1 MAGQRTPSRCAPP
14 STGGTAAKSGRSGR
28 RFEACTAVRPTRLV
42 AALAATAILALL
54 ALPARADALAPVKLG
69 ISKLGAM
76 TDVWI
81 ADKNGIF
88 KKHGLDL
95 QIVDIPLTSQSIQ
108 VLQSKSVDISLQI
121 PGAAFQA
128 KEQGFDIVLLGQNE
142 TAGTTPPV
150 SNALIVPVTSPV
162 ISIKDL
168 AGKRLAT
175 PSPHGQSYAA
185 LKELFQRAGVS
196 MADVQFVMAPFPAH
210 ADLLRS
216 GQVDGVVALDPY
228 TTQIVKSGYGR
239 VLSWFMIETVPDQ
252 PVGSWWAL
260 GSWANQHPREITA
273 FQDSIKEAQD
283 YLNADPARAKTLVA
297 AYTGLDPELVKG
309 MSITW
314 KSVISP
320 AVWQAVAD
328 MMYRQGELQ
337 KHHDVSEYLSDV
349 SAYVVN

>member
-1 MAGQRTPSRCAPP
+1 LAPHRHSR
-14 STGGTAAKSGRSGR
+14 
-28 RFEACTAVRPTRLV
+28 L
-42 AALAATAILALL
+42 LATLGSIVVVALL
-54 ALPARADALAPVKLG
+54 ALSARADELAPVKLG

-150 SNALIVPVTSPV
+150 SNALIVPASSSVTS
-162 ISIKDL
+162 IKEL
-168 AGKRLAT
+168 VGKRLGT

-196 MADVQFVMAPFPAH
+196 IMGVQFFMAPFPAH

-216 GQVDGVVALDPY
+216 GQVDAVVALDPY
-228 TTQIVKSGYGR
+228 TTQIVKSGTGR

-260 GSWANQHPREITA
+260 GPWAKQHPREISA
-273 FQDSIKEAQD
+273 FQDAVKEAQA

-297 AYTGLDPELVKG
+297 DYTGLDPELVKG

-314 KSVISP
+314 KSEINP

-328 MMYRQGELQ
+328 MMYRQGELRH
-337 KHHDVSEYLSDV
+337 KHDVSEYLTNV

>member
-1 MAGQRTPSRCAPP
+1 MAPQKRILSGLATRPVGSM
-14 STGGTAAKSGRSGR
+14 TANAGRLI
-28 RFEACTAVRPTRLV
+28 EALAARWLARAVL
-42 AALAATAILALL
+42 ALAATAIAVLL
-54 ALPARADALAPVKLG
+54 PIAARADALAPVKLG

-81 ADKNGIF
+81 ADKNGLF

-128 KEQGFDIVLLGQNE
+128 KEQGFDVVLIGQNE

-150 SNALIVPVTSPV
+150 SNALIVPMNSPV
-162 ISIKDL
+162 ASIKEL
-168 AGKRLAT
+168 AGKRLAS

-185 LKELFQRAGVS
+185 LKELFQRAGV
-196 MADVQFVMAPFPAH
+196 AVAGVQFVMAPFPAH

-216 GQVDGVVALDPY
+216 GQVDAVVALDPY

-252 PVGSWWAL
+252 PVGSWWVL
-260 GSWANQHPREITA
+260 GSWANQHPHEIGA
-273 FQDSIKEAQD
+273 FQDAIKEAQD
-283 YLNADPARAKTLVA
+283 YLNVDPVRAKKLVA
-297 AYTGLDPELVKG
+297 EYTGLDPELVKG

-314 KSVISP
+314 KSKINP

-337 KHHDVSEYLSDV
+337 KPHDVSEYLTNV

>member
-1 MAGQRTPSRCAPP
+1 MPRILIAFVTMLAG
-14 STGGTAAKSGRSGR
+14 
-28 RFEACTAVRPTRLV
+28 V
-42 AALAATAILALL
+42 LL
-54 ALPARADALAPVKLG
+54 AKPVQADQLAPVRLG

-81 ADKNGIF
+81 ADKDGIF

-95 QIVDIPLTSQSIQ
+95 TIVDIPLTSQSIQ
-108 VLQSKSVDISLQI
+108 VLMSKSVDISLQI

-128 KEQGFDIVLLGQNE
+128 KEQGFDITLVGQNE
-142 TAGTTPPV
+142 TAGTVPPV
-150 SNALIVPVTSPV
+150 SNALIVPTNSPV
-162 ISIKDL
+162 KTIKDL
-168 AGKRLAT
+168 AGKRLGT

-196 MADVQFVMAPFPAH
+196 IDGVQFVMAPFPTH

-216 GQVDGVVALDPY
+216 GQVDAVVALDPY
-228 TTQIVKSGYGR
+228 TTQILKSGWGR
-239 VLSWFMIETVPDQ
+239 VVSWFMIETIPDQ

-260 GSWANQHPREITA
+260 RSWVEQHPREVKA
-273 FQDSIKEAQD
+273 FQDSISEAQA

-297 AYTGLDPELVKG
+297 QYTGLDPELVKG

-314 KSVISP
+314 KSSINP
-320 AVWQAVAD
+320 AIWQAVAD
-328 MMYRQGELQ
+328 MMTRQGELQ
-337 KHHDVSEYLSDV
+337 KKHDVSEYLGSV